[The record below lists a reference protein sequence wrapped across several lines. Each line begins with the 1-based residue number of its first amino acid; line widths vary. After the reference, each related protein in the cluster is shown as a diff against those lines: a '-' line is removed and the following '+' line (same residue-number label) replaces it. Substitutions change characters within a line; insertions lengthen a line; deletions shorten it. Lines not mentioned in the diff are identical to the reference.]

1 MIQHLFR
8 KFNRALSVVALLS
21 LAACGGGGAGSS
33 LTGTTT
39 PTTGTTPTTTT
50 SAYTISLSSEAGTV
64 AAGAS
69 TVLTATVKDG
79 TGALVTNAPV
89 SFVFGSNLSGS
100 TISSASATT
109 ANGAASVNYTAG
121 ALSGT
126 DTLLAT
132 VTSPNGT
139 MVSASTPI
147 TVTGGATVG
156 SISIQTSTNQVGT
169 NSTVGVQVI
178 VFVKSATNNLLPNVP
193 VTLTA
198 DQGNLLLPN
207 PAVTGANGSLT
218 ATLTT
223 QNVFKNG
230 VINLT
235 ASAGGVSALPTVL
248 TLSGTTININ
258 GSTTASTNV
267 VTPYSLTLLDGNGTP
282 INGQTLNINTTS
294 GVVNLTSVITNA
306 SGQASFNLT
315 PSASTTLTVASPT
328 LNASSALNVAV
339 NTTTAQFTTPTA
351 DYPDASALFNI
362 NAANPMVVHVTIA
375 GAPAANASVALNTTR
390 GTLSAPSVF
399 TNAAGDATVSI
410 NSSTAGP
417 ATITASYSG
426 ITTTRQIVF
435 TAPTATQTIVQ
446 ASPTNL
452 SINASSTITA
462 QLLDSNNNVVVGKTV
477 TFTTND
483 TSGGSLFPT
492 SAVTNSI
499 GIATTTFTAGSN
511 TDNQFQ
517 ITANDTADG
526 VTGVTPY
533 MSVANKTASIA
544 IGTDNTIQTASP
556 NYIKTYSI
564 FVTDTN
570 GAPIANQ
577 SINLALIPQQY
588 AQGSWKLDLLKGWF
602 QIGNSGNALSFAI
615 NNTSAPV
622 TPPATTTT
630 TGDVCTNNDAN
641 HNGVFQPQA
650 PYLERTVTN
659 NNGSGTPVIAPPAAV
674 ASFSP
679 ATPVTNAQGF
689 ATVTVT
695 YPQSYAG
702 WVNYN
707 FSATVQVLGT
717 ANTNTINFWLPVAA
731 ADVAASNVS
740 GPAGNPSPFGP
751 NVAGSSLYPTN
762 GANCT
767 IVP

>member
-1 MIQHLFR
+1 M
-8 KFNRALSVVALLS
+8 
-21 LAACGGGGAGSS
+21 
-33 LTGTTT
+33 
-39 PTTGTTPTTTT
+39 
-50 SAYTISLSSEAGTV
+50 TV
-64 AAGAS
+64 AF
-69 TVLTATVKDG
+69 VLG
-79 TGALVTNAPV
+79 T
-89 SFVFGSNLSGS
+89 NLSGGKLS
-100 TISSASATT
+100 AASATT
-109 ANGAASVNYTAG
+109 ANGTASVNYTAG
-121 ALSGT
+121 STSGT
-126 DTLLAT
+126 DSILAT
-132 VTSPNGT
+132 ATPTNGT
-139 MVSASTPI
+139 AVSASTSI
-147 TVTGGATVG
+147 TVTGGVNVG
-156 SISIQTSTNQVGT
+156 SVGIQTSAYQIGT
-169 NSTVGVQVI
+169 NSTVGTSII
-178 VFVKSATNNLLPNVP
+178 VFVKSASNNLLPNVP

-198 DQGNLLLPN
+198 DQGNLLLPS

-223 QNVFKNG
+223 QNIFKNG

-235 ASAGGVSALPTVL
+235 ASAGGVNAPPTAL

-258 GSTTASTNV
+258 GSTTASTGV
-267 VTPYSLTLLDGNGTP
+267 VTPYSLTLLDGNGNP
-282 INGQTLNINTTS
+282 INGQTLNISTTS
-294 GVVNLTSVITNA
+294 GAVNPTSVTTNA
-306 SGQASFNLT
+306 NGQASFSLT

-362 NAANPMVVHVTIA
+362 NTANTMVVHVTIA

-390 GTLSAPSVF
+390 GTLSAPSVL
-399 TNAAGDATVSI
+399 TNSAGDATVSI

-417 ATITASYSG
+417 ATITASYNG
-426 ITTTRQIVF
+426 ITTARQVAF
-435 TAPTATQTIVQ
+435 TAPTATQAIVQ
-446 ASPTNL
+446 SNPTNL
-452 SINASSTITA
+452 SIKGSSTITA
-462 QLLDSNNNVVVGKTV
+462 QLLDPNNNVVVGKTV
-477 TFTTND
+477 VFTTND

-499 GIATTTFTAGSN
+499 GIATTTFTAGPN
-511 TDNQFQ
+511 TDSQFQ

-544 IGTDNTIQTASP
+544 IGTDNTIQTAIP

-577 SINLALIPQQY
+577 PINLALIPQLY
-588 AQGSWKLDLLKGWF
+588 AQGTWKLNTVTGWY

-615 NNTSAPV
+615 NSTSTPII
-622 TPPATTTT
+622 TPPATA

-641 HNGVFQPQA
+641 HNGIFEPLA

-659 NNGSGTPVIAPPAAV
+659 ANGSGTPVIAPPAAV

-679 ATPVTNAQGF
+679 AIPVTNAQGF
-689 ATVTVT
+689 ATVMVT

-707 FSATVQVLGT
+707 FSATVQVSGT

-731 ADVAASNVS
+731 ADVAAGNLS
-740 GPAGNPSPFGP
+740 GPAGQPSPFGI
-751 NVAGSSLYPTN
+751 YPSQ
-762 GANCT
+762 GANCN